1 MTRAERWYRRL
12 LICLPAPL
20 RTEAE
25 AELLETFRQAHARV
39 RTQSA
44 AARMAF
50 WARMAADLAVT
61 SWAERRALRYASR
74 HVAAVTPPPSRK
86 DLMDRLQQLKY
97 VFRSLV
103 KNRGYATTSIVTLSL
118 GIGAAVAIFSVVN
131 AVLLEPLP
139 YRDPSR
145 LVVVWQELR
154 ARSVAEFPFPT
165 GDIPDLR
172 QKGTLLESVATL
184 QTGRGTFEAAPGQF
198 QQIRNAFV
206 TTNVFDVLGLNVVRG
221 RKFEEA
227 DGIPTPPPPQPQAP
241 PAGNAPGA
249 PPAAQGPPAPPPPPP
264 PPPVFATILSHEFWM
279 RQYGGDPAIVGQ
291 LVPFGGGNARAHV
304 VGIAEPGAQIL
315 FAPRHNIERTPDVWI
330 ASRLDFATASR
341 TAGAVRVVA
350 RMKPGVTV
358 PQAQAQME
366 ALAAEL
372 RETYPVKRNA
382 GVYINVFSMH
392 DTLVSDVRVSILA
405 LMGAVT
411 FVLLIACANV
421 ANLMMTQS
429 LRRRRE
435 LAVRT
440 ALGAGRG
447 TLVGQLLTESV
458 VLAGVSAA
466 IGLGLARL
474 GIVVLQQ
481 IGPANL
487 PRLQAVAIDFR
498 VLGFAAAAALISA
511 AIFGVAPALRAS
523 RFQLVDALRDSGR
536 AAGLGGGRLRSGLV
550 VAEVALTFVLLI
562 GAGLMFRSLV
572 QLHRVEPGYDSTGLL
587 TFTVN
592 NLQTPSPQAR
602 IDTTRRLREA
612 LGALPGVQS
621 VAAATPFPLDGGSA
635 NMPWGI
641 EGTDPAQFQQAAVH
655 TVMPGYFEMMR
666 TPLRAGRTYTDDDRA
681 PGTQRVIVDERLAA
695 RAYPGQQAVGRTL
708 LLRLGGQNPQP
719 FEIIG
724 VVAHQRHASL
734 AQDGRE
740 ALFFADTA
748 GGIANRWAVRTA
760 GDPQALADAVRA
772 ALTQFDNRI
781 VLADVQPMSVYVD
794 AAQAPTRFA
803 LALTGIFAVIAAVLA
818 AVGLYGVL
826 ATLVRQRTA
835 EIGVRLAFGAER
847 SSIFKLVVGRGLIL
861 AAVGVAIGAGAALLV
876 TRGIQTM
883 LVGVRPSDPATFVT
897 IAVLFLAVAA
907 AACGIPAFRASRLDP
922 TVALRSE

>member
-1 MTRAERWYRRL
+1 MTTAERCYRL
-12 LICLPAPL
+12 LLACLPPAF
-20 RTEAE
+20 RAE
-25 AELLETFRQAHARV
+25 AESELVETFRQAHARV
-39 RTQSA
+39 RTQSI
-44 AARMAF
+44 AARAAF
-50 WARMAADLAVT
+50 WARMAADLVVT
-61 SWAERRALRYASR
+61 AWAERRAARYASR
-74 HVAAVTPPPSRK
+74 HMTPLARQPSRK
-86 DLMDRLQQLKY
+86 DPMDRLLQLRY
-97 VFRSLV
+97 AVRSLI
-103 KNRGYATTSIVTLSL
+103 KHGGFATTAVVTLSL
-118 GIGAAVAIFSVVN
+118 GIGATVAIFSVVN

-145 LVVVWQELR
+145 LVIVWQELR
-154 ARSVAEFPFPT
+154 ARGVPEFPFPT

-172 QKGTLLESVATL
+172 QKGTLLESMATI
-184 QTGRGTFEAAPGQF
+184 QTGRGTFEAAAGQF
-198 QQIRNAFV
+198 QQVRTAFV
-206 TTNVFDVLGLNVVRG
+206 TTNLFDVLGVRVVRG
-221 RKFEEA
+221 RNFEEA
-227 DGIPTPPPPQPQAP
+227 DGTPL
-241 PAGNAPGA
+241 
-249 PPAAQGPPAPPPPPP
+249 PPPPPP
-264 PPPVFATILSHEFWM
+264 PQAPPPTVFAVILSHEFWM
-279 RQYGGDPAIVGQ
+279 RQYGNDPAIVGQ
-291 LVPFGGGNARAHV
+291 LVPFGGGGARAHV
-304 VGIAEPGAQIL
+304 VGVAEPGTQIL

-330 ASRLDFATASR
+330 AARVDFATASR
-341 TAGAVRVVA
+341 TTGAVRVVA
-350 RMKPGVTV
+350 RMKPAVTV
-358 PQAQAQME
+358 AQAQAQMD
-366 ALAAEL
+366 ALATEL

-382 GVYINVFSMH
+382 GVHINVVSMH

-429 LRRRRE
+429 LRRQRE

-440 ALGAGRG
+440 ALGARRG
-447 TLVGQLLTESV
+447 TLVGQLLTESI

-466 IGLGLARL
+466 IGLGLAQL
-474 GIVVLQQ
+474 GVVVLQQ

-487 PRLQAVAIDFR
+487 PRLQTVAIDFR
-498 VLGFAAAAALISA
+498 VLGFAAAAALVSA

-536 AAGLGGGRLRSGLV
+536 SAGLGGGRLRSGLV
-550 VAEVALTFVLLI
+550 MAEVALTFVLLI

-572 QLHRVEPGYDSTGLL
+572 QLQRVEPGYDPNGLL

-602 IDTTRRLREA
+602 IDVTRRLRET

-621 VAAATPFPLDGGSA
+621 VAAASPFPLDGGSA

-655 TVMPGYFEMMR
+655 AVMPGYFEMMR
-666 TPLRAGRTYTDDDRA
+666 TPIRAGRTFTDDDRV

-695 RAYPGQQAVGRTL
+695 RAYPGQQAIGRPL

-740 ALFFADTA
+740 ALFFVDVA
-748 GGIANRWAVRTA
+748 GGFANRWAVRTA
-760 GDPQALADAVRA
+760 GDPRALADSVRA

-781 VLADVQPMSVYVD
+781 VLADIQPMSDYVD

-803 LALTGIFAVIAAVLA
+803 LALTGVFAIIAAVLA

-847 SSIFKLVVGRGLIL
+847 SSIFRLVVGRGLIL

-883 LVGVRPSDPATFVT
+883 LVGVQPSDPATFGT
-897 IAVLFLAVAA
+897 IAVLFLVVAG

>member
-1 MTRAERWYRRL
+1 
-12 LICLPAPL
+12 
-20 RTEAE
+20 
-25 AELLETFRQAHARV
+25 
-39 RTQSA
+39 
-44 AARMAF
+44 
-50 WARMAADLAVT
+50 
-61 SWAERRALRYASR
+61 
-74 HVAAVTPPPSRK
+74 
-86 DLMDRLQQLKY
+86 
-97 VFRSLV
+97 
-103 KNRGYATTSIVTLSL
+103 
-118 GIGAAVAIFSVVN
+118 
-131 AVLLEPLP
+131 
-139 YRDPSR
+139 
-145 LVVVWQELR
+145 
-154 ARSVAEFPFPT
+154 
-165 GDIPDLR
+165 
-172 QKGTLLESVATL
+172 
-184 QTGRGTFEAAPGQF
+184 
-198 QQIRNAFV
+198 
-206 TTNVFDVLGLNVVRG
+206 
-221 RKFEEA
+221 
-227 DGIPTPPPPQPQAP
+227 
-241 PAGNAPGA
+241 
-249 PPAAQGPPAPPPPPP
+249 
-264 PPPVFATILSHEFWM
+264 
-279 RQYGGDPAIVGQ
+279 
-291 LVPFGGGNARAHV
+291 
-304 VGIAEPGAQIL
+304 
-315 FAPRHNIERTPDVWI
+315 
-330 ASRLDFATASR
+330 
-341 TAGAVRVVA
+341 
-350 RMKPGVTV
+350 
-358 PQAQAQME
+358 
-366 ALAAEL
+366 
-372 RETYPVKRNA
+372 
-382 GVYINVFSMH
+382 
-392 DTLVSDVRVSILA
+392 
-405 LMGAVT
+405 
-411 FVLLIACANV
+411 
-421 ANLMMTQS
+421 MMTQS

-447 TLVGQLLTESV
+447 TLVGQLLTESA
-458 VLAGVSAA
+458 VLSGVSAA

-487 PRLQAVAIDFR
+487 PRLQTVAIDFR
-498 VLGFAAAAALISA
+498 VLGFAAVAALVSA

-523 RFQLVDALRDSGR
+523 RFHLVDALRDSGR

-572 QLHRVEPGYDSTGLL
+572 QLQRVEPGYDPAGLL
-587 TFTVN
+587 TFSVN

-602 IDTTRRLREA
+602 IDVTRRLRET

-621 VAAATPFPLDGGSA
+621 VAAASPFPLDGGSA

-655 TVMPGYFEMMR
+655 AVMPGYFEMMR
-666 TPLRAGRTYTDDDRA
+666 TPLRAGRTFTDDDRV

-695 RAYPGQQAVGRTL
+695 RAYPGQQAVGRPL

-748 GGIANRWAVRTA
+748 GGVANRWAVRTA
-760 GDPQALADAVRA
+760 GDPQALADSVRA
-772 ALTQFDNRI
+772 AITQFDNRI
-781 VLADVQPMSVYVD
+781 VLADVKPMSDYVD

-883 LVGVRPSDPATFVT
+883 LVGVRPSDPMTFAT
-897 IAVLFLAVAA
+897 IAVLFLVVAA

-922 TVALRSE
+922 TTALRSE